1 MSILSL
7 LSLFSSDLAIDL
19 GTANTLVFERKKG
32 IVVNEPSI
40 VALDQTSG
48 DVEAV
53 GAQAKE
59 MLGRTHQQIT
69 AVRPMKNGVIA
80 DFEATSRM
88 LDHFI
93 RKAHNRKRLV
103 HPRIVIGVPSEITP
117 VERRAVKEACSN
129 ASEVYMVQ
137 QPVMAA
143 IGAGLPISEPV
154 GSLIVDIGGGTTDI
168 AVISLSGIVYSHSV
182 RVAGNAMDEAIVDH
196 VKRKYN
202 LLIGERTAESIKIEV
217 GSAFPLSNPIRLEVR
232 GRELVRG
239 MPGAATIT
247 DAEIREALSGCVAAI
262 VNAIRVALE
271 RTPPELSA
279 DIADHGIVL
288 AGGGALL
295 KNLDMRIRNETG
307 LPVAIAEEPLHS
319 VVLGAGKM
327 LDDFALLKRMSL
339 N

>member
-1 MSILSL
+1 MAILSL

-19 GTANTLVFERKKG
+19 GTANTLMFERKKG

-53 GAQAKE
+53 GSQAKE

-88 LDHFI
+88 LNHFI
-93 RKAHNRKRLV
+93 QKAHHRKRLV

-154 GSLIVDIGGGTTDI
+154 G
-168 AVISLSGIVYSHSV
+168 
-182 RVAGNAMDEAIVDH
+182 
-196 VKRKYN
+196 
-202 LLIGERTAESIKIEV
+202 
-217 GSAFPLSNPIRLEVR
+217 
-232 GRELVRG
+232 
-239 MPGAATIT
+239 
-247 DAEIREALSGCVAAI
+247 
-262 VNAIRVALE
+262 
-271 RTPPELSA
+271 
-279 DIADHGIVL
+279 
-288 AGGGALL
+288 
-295 KNLDMRIRNETG
+295 
-307 LPVAIAEEPLHS
+307 
-319 VVLGAGKM
+319 
-327 LDDFALLKRMSL
+327 
-339 N
+339 